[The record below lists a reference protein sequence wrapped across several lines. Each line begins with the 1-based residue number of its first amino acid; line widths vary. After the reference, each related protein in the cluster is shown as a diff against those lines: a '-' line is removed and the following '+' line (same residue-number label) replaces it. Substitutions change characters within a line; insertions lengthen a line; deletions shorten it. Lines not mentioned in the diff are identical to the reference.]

1 MERLAPERDAI
12 CAERDELNAKLAA
25 AEDALAAA
33 REARRRMMRYVNIGQ
48 Q

>member
-1 MERLAPERDAI
+1 MGAQLDHVDTR
-12 CAERDELNAKLAA
+12 ELNAKLAA

-33 REARRRMMRYVNIGQ
+33 REAGRRMMRYVKIGQ